1 MDVNKIREDFPILD
15 RTMCQK
21 PLIYF
26 DNSATTLK
34 PDCVIQTITNYY
46 TYLGANA
53 HRGDYEMSGQV
64 DAQFE
69 GARKI
74 AQKFINARYPE
85 EIVFTSGSTMG
96 LNEICIMLTSQ
107 YLKDGDAV
115 LTCQSEHASSILPWM
130 KASKK
135 IELQYI
141 PLDSHGKITL
151 ENVEKALNDKVKVVC
166 LAQVS
171 NVLGYQAP
179 IKEISELCH
188 ARNIIL
194 IVDGAQSTPHIKI
207 DVQDLDVDFFVM
219 SAHKMCGP
227 TGVGILYGKKKYL
240 DVLEPVFYGGESNAR
255 FDQCG
260 HVLLKESPLKFESGT
275 QPIEAVL
282 GMGQAMKYI
291 EEIGQDRIHAYEV
304 ELKRYFLDKIKDM
317 NHIVVYNKD
326 SECGIVTFN
335 VMDHGK
341 MIFAQ
346 DVASFLNTKG
356 IAVRSGQHCAKL
368 LPEVLNVNSTVRASF
383 YFYNTKEEID
393 TFVEALKEVTLE
405 NCVNIFF

>member
-1 MDVNKIREDFPILD
+1 M
-15 RTMCQK
+15 
-21 PLIYF
+21 
-26 DNSATTLK
+26 
-34 PDCVIQTITNYY
+34 
-46 TYLGANA
+46 
-53 HRGDYEMSGQV
+53 
-64 DAQFE
+64 
-69 GARKI
+69 
-74 AQKFINARYPE
+74 
-85 EIVFTSGSTMG
+85 
-96 LNEICIMLTSQ
+96 
-107 YLKDGDAV
+107 
-115 LTCQSEHASSILPWM
+115 
-130 KASKK
+130 
-135 IELQYI
+135 
-141 PLDSHGKITL
+141 
-151 ENVEKALNDKVKVVC
+151 VC

-171 NVLGYQAP
+171 NVLGYQAL

-291 EEIGQDRIHAYEV
+291 EEIGQDCIHAYEV